1 MKKNILKTFIILAL
15 GAGISGCGNSFL
27 ETNYYKGIDVET
39 GLSTVDNISTALNG
53 TYYDLFY
60 YYFAGNY
67 AINIGDIPTDISYW
81 NGKTGHFDG
90 IYTYTYTDTDTYLKA
105 IWEYGYK
112 TADNAARVIEASK
125 ALYENVAAE
134 EKSELDRCMAEAY
147 ALRGYAQ
154 LMLVNVYAHQVKV
167 NGTDH
172 SSAPGI
178 VLIHKPIEAL
188 SQVSRSTVGQS
199 YEAIVSD
206 FNLAIMHFDAA
217 GGDRQSLVFFNKAA
231 VYGLL
236 ARTHLYLEDW
246 DKAMQYAQI
255 ALDEKGIAELTYG
268 TAKYKAL
275 YITRHPTLKVCLH

>member
-1 MKKNILKTFIILAL
+1 MSMKKNILKTFIILAL

-167 NGTDH
+167 M
-172 SSAPGI
+172 
-178 VLIHKPIEAL
+178 VLTIHLLPA
-188 SQVSRSTVGQS
+188 S
-199 YEAIVSD
+199 Y
-206 FNLAIMHFDAA
+206 
-217 GGDRQSLVFFNKAA
+217 
-231 VYGLL
+231 
-236 ARTHLYLEDW
+236 
-246 DKAMQYAQI
+246 
-255 ALDEKGIAELTYG
+255 
-268 TAKYKAL
+268 
-275 YITRHPTLKVCLH
+275 

>member
-81 NGKTGHFDG
+81 NGKTRHFDG

-178 VLIHKPIEAL
+178 VLIDKPIEAL

-217 GGDRQSLVFFNKAA
+217 GGDRQSLVFSIK
-231 VYGLL
+231 LL
-236 ARTHLYLEDW
+236 YMVCWHVHICIWKIGTRQCNMHKLLLT
-246 DKAMQYAQI
+246 K
-255 ALDEKGIAELTYG
+255 KEL
-268 TAKYKAL
+268 
-275 YITRHPTLKVCLH
+275 PN

>member
-1 MKKNILKTFIILAL
+1 MICSITILPEIMQ
-15 GAGISGCGNSFL
+15 S
-27 ETNYYKGIDVET
+27 
-39 GLSTVDNISTALNG
+39 
-53 TYYDLFY
+53 
-60 YYFAGNY
+60 
-67 AINIGDIPTDISYW
+67 ISYL

-167 NGTDH
+167 NGTEH

-178 VLIHKPIEAL
+178 VLIA
-188 SQVSRSTVGQS
+188 
-199 YEAIVSD
+199 
-206 FNLAIMHFDAA
+206 
-217 GGDRQSLVFFNKAA
+217 
-231 VYGLL
+231 
-236 ARTHLYLEDW
+236 
-246 DKAMQYAQI
+246 
-255 ALDEKGIAELTYG
+255 
-268 TAKYKAL
+268 
-275 YITRHPTLKVCLH
+275 

>member
-67 AINIGDIPTDISYW
+67 AINIGDIPT
-81 NGKTGHFDG
+81 DG

-178 VLIHKPIEAL
+178 VLIDKPIEAL

-199 YEAIVSD
+199 YEAIV
-206 FNLAIMHFDAA
+206 
-217 GGDRQSLVFFNKAA
+217 
-231 VYGLL
+231 
-236 ARTHLYLEDW
+236 
-246 DKAMQYAQI
+246 
-255 ALDEKGIAELTYG
+255 
-268 TAKYKAL
+268 
-275 YITRHPTLKVCLH
+275 

>member
-134 EKSELDRCMAEAY
+134 EKSELDRCMTDTRVTDPPAK
-147 ALRGYAQ
+147 RGERGAT
-154 LMLVNVYAHQVKV
+154 MHQVTAEGGIDNV
-167 NGTDH
+167 N
-172 SSAPGI
+172 
-178 VLIHKPIEAL
+178 
-188 SQVSRSTVGQS
+188 
-199 YEAIVSD
+199 
-206 FNLAIMHFDAA
+206 
-217 GGDRQSLVFFNKAA
+217 
-231 VYGLL
+231 
-236 ARTHLYLEDW
+236 
-246 DKAMQYAQI
+246 
-255 ALDEKGIAELTYG
+255 
-268 TAKYKAL
+268 
-275 YITRHPTLKVCLH
+275 HPRD